1 MDQTSWLDRFEKS
14 GRLVLWLSIASACVI
29 VPIAYVSQK
38 RAETKAEAELQAAVK
53 KAEAKVEELEKGN
66 KPGRVAFASIGA
78 YMSSISY
85 DKAQGNLWFTNVSP
99 RGGTLCVVGVAQDPE
114 LSVKTSQSL
123 PACQEVGAY
132 ASAVHVPLMFAGGDL
147 GTACPKSNCRLTF
160 KDAPDTHE

>member
-1 MDQTSWLDRFEKS
+1 MEDISWLDRIEKT

-29 VPIAYVSQK
+29 VPIAYVGQK

-66 KPGRVAFASIGA
+66 KPGRVTFASVGS
-78 YMSSISY
+78 YMSAINY
-85 DKAQGNLWFTNVSP
+85 DKAQGSLWFSNVSP
-99 RGGTLCVVGVAQDPE
+99 RGGILCVVGLAQEPE
-114 LSVKTSQSL
+114 GVRSAVSL
-123 PACQEVGAY
+123 AACQEVGAY

-147 GTACPKSNCRLTF
+147 AAACPRSKCSLSF